1 MPFSQQVAFT
11 GGVEEGGK
19 IGRLKKVVC
28 NLSAY
33 LHSLGKDIVM
43 PSRLLHIVSG
53 SVSGWMAGLCQSHN
67 PKHLKQTA
75 AYLTPTTIPECQGWP
90 PSMECSSYT
99 SSAATNGV
107 RIPRR
112 LKHST
117 SSPHCKPE
125 WKTHAPCSCT
135 FSSCFLGHSAICWA
149 IKIVTTDNL
158 SAYEKLQLGKG
169 LAAQRVGEVTHGVV
183 YISWKCLP

>member
-75 AYLTPTTIPECQGWP
+75 AYLTPRLFQNARGDLPAWNAAHTHPVLQQMVSGSQGVLSTQP
-90 PSMECSSYT
+90 PVLTVNQNEKPTHPAAAHSPPASSGIQQFAGQ
-99 SSAATNGV
+99 S
-107 RIPRR
+107 R
-112 LKHST
+112 L
-117 SSPHCKPE
+117 
-125 WKTHAPCSCT
+125 
-135 FSSCFLGHSAICWA
+135 
-149 IKIVTTDNL
+149 
-158 SAYEKLQLGKG
+158 
-169 LAAQRVGEVTHGVV
+169 
-183 YISWKCLP
+183 